1 MPCLT
6 LGGFLAFVS
15 SVSPSRS
22 RLACSC
28 VGGVRVHVFG
38 CRAGV
43 GVKIMV
49 KVTAKV
55 RPGPPHGLSQDP
67 LGDGH
72 DEPGPVSEALCSRGY
87 GYVRRGLV
95 DPHLQICV
103 QDEPGPEIGPD

>member
-1 MPCLT
+1 M
-6 LGGFLAFVS
+6 
-15 SVSPSRS
+15 
-22 RLACSC
+22 
-28 VGGVRVHVFG
+28 GGVRVHVFG

-72 DEPGPVSEALCSRGY
+72 DEPGPEICSRGC
-87 GYVRRGLV
+87 GYAVGLGSLC
-95 DPHLQICV
+95 H
-103 QDEPGPEIGPD
+103 DEPGPEIGPD